1 MLFTLSIIVNIL
13 LLLSIASL
21 NSVFNTLFIIK
32 MEYTNIIEIFL
43 LFVVFLIV
51 FTSLKYN
58 DDLNISYFEFSIF
71 ILISLLSFFFLINSQ
86 NFILFYLLLELQGIT
101 FYVLTSLRKKS
112 KYSIEAGLKY
122 FILGSLS
129 SIIILFGITI
139 FYGFS
144 GIVSFSDLFILV
156 DNIFVIKDLNYI
168 IILSFAI
175 FFILVGLLFKIYCAP
190 LHY

>member
-168 IILSFAI
+168 IILSFSI